1 MFLSHD
7 PSKRVSKKRARP
19 LDGRPFPD
27 AATRDRDLDATAR
40 TCGSRMF
47 GRRFRN
53 RAGLTPL
60 VAACVGAVSGY
71 YIFNEPLA
79 RAARARGE
87 GKPREG

>member
-1 MFLSHD
+1 RQSAS
-7 PSKRVSKKRARP
+7 PKSARDRSTAPP

-40 TCGSRMF
+40 TCESRMF

>member
-1 MFLSHD
+1 
-7 PSKRVSKKRARP
+7 
-19 LDGRPFPD
+19 
-27 AATRDRDLDATAR
+27 
-40 TCGSRMF
+40 MF